1 MKAPILMLFLLLSG
15 TSLAQEPVLAPN
27 APKDKPVTTE
37 GAQIDDIQRAIAP
50 YIAQAKATY
59 PDAKRKFLAGLPTG
73 HSFFI
78 TTQLRRGNL
87 VEQVFVAVR
96 RIEGDT
102 ISGRIWSDVNLVPG
116 YRHGDDYS
124 LPESDIVDWL
134 ITHPDGSEEGNIVGK
149 FLDGYR
155 TR

>member
-1 MKAPILMLFLLLSG
+1 MKTSILAMLLLSSS
-15 TSLAQEPVLAPN
+15 TALAQNPVLSPD
-27 APKDKPVTTE
+27 APKDKPVSTE
-37 GAQIDDIQRAIAP
+37 GARMDDIERAIAP
-50 YIAQAKATY
+50 YIDEARATY
-59 PDAKRKFLAGLPTG
+59 PAAKQKFLAGLPRG
-73 HSFFI
+73 QSFFV
-78 TTQLRRGNL
+78 TTQLRRGGL

-96 RIEGDT
+96 SIEGET

-149 FLDGYR
+149 FLDGYGGR
-155 TR
+155 